1 MWLFVFFTRFI
12 GVADILLLLLLMAVS
27 LVVLVLLLLL
37 VVSGDFGGDVD
48 VDVVGV
54 AVGLVDR
61 DSKEERQ
68 PRLVVGSAPIWE

>member
-37 VVSGDFGGDVD
+37 VVSGDFVGGY
-48 VDVVGV
+48 
-54 AVGLVDR
+54 
-61 DSKEERQ
+61 S
-68 PRLVVGSAPIWE
+68 